1 MASKGPEIP
10 IGDGS
15 LHIGD
20 RVVYPNQGI
29 CKINGVDVKQ
39 IAGRDW
45 EMVTLSREE
54 DGATVMVPRSKV
66 MDIGLRKVAS
76 VAAIDEMFDQLAA
89 PSDDPQLDWKVRH
102 RENADRMTGGGLQGT
117 LDVLKGLH
125 ALSQV
130 RPLPQ
135 KEREL
140 YDNARHLIVGEI
152 SAAMNIPLHVAED
165 NLDYALFPPPGMK
178 RKGVALKPAPLTAAA
193 AAVVARARGEDDE
206 DDLGLDEEEKPE
218 AGETEP
224 AAVVAADEEE
234 AEIADRSET
243 KDLVRQRVMRVAGEA
258 EEPEAL
264 DDLAE
269 EALEATHEDEAAAP
283 SRKAHAPPGST
294 RPEAKRGAAK
304 SAGRPKVG
312 PALAEEPKEAPE
324 AAREPKIA
332 AKRVASLAKAIAA
345 KALEAA
351 ATAIAKVSEEPAAEK
366 PPVHVVEK
374 HPPEKH
380 VVEKHPPEKHPAEA
394 HARQAPEPLHP
405 ERHAHEAHAEE
416 HGREAH
422 GHAHAARKSAEHEK
436 AAEKPAPAK
445 KAKALAKPAAAKKAP
460 AKAETHAAPKKA
472 AADKKPA
479 AAREERA
486 LPATGGG
493 RRPEHPKKAP
503 ARKAKR

>member
-1 MASKGPEIP
+1 MAHKGTEIQ

-15 LHIGD
+15 LHVGD

-29 CKINGVDVKQ
+29 CKITGVEVKQ

-54 DGATVMVPRSKV
+54 DSATVMVPRSKV
-66 MDIGLRKVAS
+66 MEIGLRKVAS
-76 VAAIDEMFDQLAA
+76 VEAIDAMFDQLAA

-140 YDNARHLIVGEI
+140 YDNARHLLIGEI

-165 NLDYALFPPPGMK
+165 NLDYALFPPSGMK
-178 RKGVALKPAPLTAAA
+178 RKGILLKPAALTVAAT
-193 AAVVARARGEDDE
+193 VTSLRSREDDE
-206 DDLGLDEEEKPE
+206 DDAGLEGEAEQAPA

-224 AAVVAADEEE
+224 ADAVAADEEE

-243 KDLVRQRVMRVAGEA
+243 KDLVRQRAMRVAA
-258 EEPEAL
+258 ESDAPEAL
-264 DDLAE
+264 DDLAD
-269 EALEATHEDEAAAP
+269 EALEATHEDEAARPA
-283 SRKAHAPPGST
+283 RKAHAPPGST
-294 RPEAKRGAAK
+294 RPEAKRGAKK
-304 SAGRPKVG
+304 SAARPRAG
-312 PALAEEPKEAPE
+312 PGQGEEPKEPLEAGTGSIE
-324 AAREPKIA
+324 AAKGGGRHA
-332 AKRVASLAKAIAA
+332 AALAKAIAA

-351 ATAIAKVSEEPAAEK
+351 AKAIAPAKHAEEHAEKPAAHGVPKAAAEK
-366 PPVHVVEK
+366 PRAEK
-374 HPPEKH
+374 PLAARPAAHAPEKH
-380 VVEKHPPEKHPAEA
+380 AAEKHAPERHAPEK
-394 HARQAPEPLHP
+394 RPEPAP
-405 ERHAHEAHAEE
+405 AERHAHEA
-416 HGREAH
+416 
-422 GHAHAARKSAEHEK
+422 AAA
-436 AAEKPAPAK
+436 
-445 KAKALAKPAAAKKAP
+445 AKPAGASKKAP
-460 AKAETHAAPKKA
+460 AKAKPLAAKKAAPPKAERHAAPKKA
-472 AADKKPA
+472 AEKKH
-479 AAREERA
+479 AAREERG

-493 RRPEHPKKAP
+493 RRPEHAKKAP